1 MKIWD
6 PQIVLKFK
14 NMETIELTNIKM
26 HKMIH
31 NVLQHSNDSKLTRN
45 IIEALEDGNYRS
57 IFLTYE
63 TEIINFNKQYIN
75 IKNTKTWKKKQE
87 HDPEYLNF

>member
-31 NVLQHSNDSKLTRN
+31 N

>member
-1 MKIWD
+1 
-6 PQIVLKFK
+6 
-14 NMETIELTNIKM
+14 METIELTNIKM

>member
-6 PQIVLKFK
+6 PQNVLKFK